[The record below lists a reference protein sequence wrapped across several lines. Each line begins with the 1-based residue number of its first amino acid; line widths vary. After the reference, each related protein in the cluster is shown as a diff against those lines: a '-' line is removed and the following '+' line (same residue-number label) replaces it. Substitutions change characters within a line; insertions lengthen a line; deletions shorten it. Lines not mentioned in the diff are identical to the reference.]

1 MTMVTVAIEPQWVGI
16 DVSQAWLDIVLRP
29 VGTYWRLSNQESGW
43 SELVTHLQSLSVKLI
58 VLESTGGMERGI
70 VQVLQRQ
77 ELPVAVI
84 NPKRAR
90 DFAKASGR
98 LAKTDRIDAAVL
110 AHFAQAMSPVP
121 KPLASEAQAALS
133 DLVNR
138 RQQVV
143 EMLNSEQRRLHSVRN
158 RSAKADIETHI
169 EWLKQ
174 RVKGLDAEIDQ
185 LRKESQ
191 AWQEQYEWLTSVP
204 GVGRVVATTL
214 LAALPELG
222 HLSSKQLASL
232 VGIAPLNCDSGKMR
246 GKRHIVGGRA
256 LVRSVLYMAALVA
269 VQHNPVISTFYQR
282 LLQAGKA
289 KKVALIACAHKL
301 LGILNALLKKQV
313 FWCDPTL
320 AEPAPLTPTGT
331 SS

>member
-1 MTMVTVAIEPQWVGI
+1 MVTLITEPQWVGI

-29 VGTYWRLSNQESGW
+29 AGTYWRLSNQETGW
-43 SELVTHLQSLSVKLI
+43 AELVTHLQNLEVKLV
-58 VLESTGGMERGI
+58 VLESTGGMERGV

-90 DFAKASGR
+90 DFAKASGQ
-98 LAKTDRIDAAVL
+98 LAKTDRIDAGVL

-121 KPLASEAQAALS
+121 KPLASEVQDALS
-133 DLVNR
+133 DLVHR

-143 EMLNSEQRRLHSVRN
+143 EMVNSEQRRLHSVRN
-158 RSAKADIETHI
+158 RSAQADIETHI
-169 EWLKQ
+169 DWLKQ
-174 RVKGLDAEIDQ
+174 RIKGLDAEIDQ
-185 LRKESQ
+185 LRKDNQ
-191 AWQEQYEWLTSVP
+191 TWQQQYEWLTSVP

-222 HLSSKQLASL
+222 QLPSKKLASL

-269 VQHNPVISTFYQR
+269 VQHNPVIAAFYQR

-301 LGILNALLKKQV
+301 LGILNALVKQHV
-313 FWCDPTL
+313 SWSEPTRS
-320 AEPAPLTPTGT
+320 EPAPLAPAGT

>member
-1 MTMVTVAIEPQWVGI
+1 MKAIEAQAQWVGI
-16 DVSQAWLDIVLRP
+16 DVSQQWLDVVLRP
-29 VGTYWRLSNQESGW
+29 SETYWRLSNQQSGW
-43 SELVTHLQSLSVKLI
+43 TELVTHLQSVDVKLI
-58 VLESTGGMERGI
+58 VLESTGGMERGV

-77 ELPVAVI
+77 GLPVAVI

-98 LAKTDRIDAAVL
+98 LAKTDRIDAGVL
-110 AHFAQAMSPVP
+110 AHFGEAMSPIP
-121 KPLASEAQAALS
+121 KPMASEAQEALS

-138 RQQVV
+138 RGQLV
-143 EMLNSEQRRLHSVRN
+143 EILNSEQRRLHSVRS

-185 LRKESQ
+185 LRQ
-191 AWQEQYEWLTSVP
+191 DHPVWQQDYEWLTSVP

-222 HLSSKQLASL
+222 DLPSKQLSSL
-232 VGIAPLNCDSGKMR
+232 VGLAPFNYDSGKMR
-246 GKRHIVGGRA
+246 GQRHIVGGRA
-256 LVRSVLYMAALVA
+256 QVRSVLYMAALVA
-269 VQHNPVISTFYQR
+269 VQHNPVIRTFYQR
-282 LLQAGKA
+282 RLQTGKA

-301 LGILNALLKKQV
+301 LTILNALIKQQV
-313 FWCDPTL
+313 AWRVPTSDQPPAL
-320 AEPAPLTPTGT
+320 APTAT

>member
-1 MTMVTVAIEPQWVGI
+1 MNQHTEPQWVGI

-29 VGTYWRLSNQESGW
+29 AGTYWRLSNQEAGW
-43 SELVTHLQSLSVKLI
+43 IELLEHLNRLSINLI
-58 VLESTGGMERGI
+58 VIESTGGMERGI
-70 VQVLQRQ
+70 VQVLQQ
-77 ELPVAVI
+77 QGLSVAVI

-98 LAKTDRIDAAVL
+98 LAKTDRIDAQGL
-110 AHFAQAMSPVP
+110 AHFAEAIQPIP
-121 KPLASEAQAALS
+121 KPLAAEAQEALS
-133 DLVNR
+133 DLVKR

-143 EMLNSEQRRLHSVRN
+143 EMLNNEQRRLHSVRN

-169 EWLKQ
+169 EWLKE
-174 RVKGLDAEIDQ
+174 RVKGLDVEIDK
-185 LRKESQ
+185 LRKDNDT
-191 AWQEQYEWLTSVP
+191 WQQQYEWLTTVP

-222 HLSSKQLASL
+222 HLPTKQLASL

-246 GKRHIVGGRA
+246 GKRRIVGGRA
-256 LVRSVLYMAALVA
+256 LVRSTLYMSALVA
-269 VQHNPVISTFYQR
+269 IQHNPVIAAFYKR

-301 LGILNALLKKQV
+301 LGILNAILKQQQPWQYAQSSEV
-313 FWCDPTL
+313 V
-320 AEPAPLTPTGT
+320 T
-331 SS
+331 S

>member
-1 MTMVTVAIEPQWVGI
+1 MSIIATEHQSVGI
-16 DVSQAWLDIVLRP
+16 DVSQAWLDIALRP
-29 VGTYWRLSNQESGW
+29 AGTYWRLANQEQGW
-43 SELVTHLQSLSVKLI
+43 RELIEQLKDLPISLV
-58 VLESTGGMERGI
+58 VVESTGGMERGI
-70 VQVLQRQ
+70 VQVLQKAGVS
-77 ELPVAVI
+77 VAVI

-110 AHFAQAMSPVP
+110 AHFGQAMQPLP
-121 KPLASEAQAALS
+121 KPLSSEVQEALS

-158 RSAKADIETHI
+158 RTAKADIESHI

-185 LRKESQ
+185 LRKENTS
-191 AWQEQYEWLTSVP
+191 WQQQFEWLTSVP

-222 HLSSKQLASL
+222 QISTKQLASL
-232 VGIAPLNCDSGKMR
+232 VGIAPFNCDSGKMR

-256 LVRSVLYMAALVA
+256 LVRSVLYMSALVA
-269 VQHNPVISTFYQR
+269 IQHNPVICAFYQR
-282 LLQAGKA
+282 LLSSGKA

-301 LGILNALLKKQV
+301 LGILNAMLKQQV
-313 FWCDPTL
+313 PWK
-320 AEPAPLTPTGT
+320 APLASDIAPLASAGT
-331 SS
+331 SD

>member
-1 MTMVTVAIEPQWVGI
+1 MVMIVREAQWVGI
-16 DVSQAWLDIVLRP
+16 DVSQAWLDVALRP
-29 VGTYWRLSNQESGW
+29 AGTYLRVSNQQPGW
-43 SELVTHLQSLSVKLI
+43 AELLAQLQPLEVKLV

-70 VQVLQRQ
+70 VQQLQRQ
-77 ELPVAVI
+77 GLPVALI

-110 AHFAQAMSPVP
+110 AHFAEAMAPVS
-121 KPLASEAQAALS
+121 KPVVTEQQEALS
-133 DLVNR
+133 DSVHR

-143 EMLNSEQRRLHSVRN
+143 EMLNSEQRRLHSVRS

-169 EWLKQ
+169 EWLKG
-174 RVKGLDAEIDQ
+174 RLKALDSEIDQ
-185 LRKESQ
+185 LRQQQQ
-191 AWQEQYEWLTSVP
+191 AWQQQYEWLTSVP

-222 HLSSKQLASL
+222 HLASKQLASL
-232 VGIAPLNCDSGKMR
+232 VGIAPMNSDSGKMR
-246 GKRHIVGGRA
+246 GKRRIVGGRA

-269 VQHNPVISTFYQR
+269 VQHNPVIRAFYQR
-282 LLQAGKA
+282 LLQAGKV

-301 LGILNALLKKQV
+301 LGILNALVKKQV
-313 FWCDPTL
+313 AWCDPTL
-320 AEPAPLTPTGT
+320 VEAAPLAPTATT
-331 SS
+331 S

>member
-1 MTMVTVAIEPQWVGI
+1 MVKIITEPQSVGI
-16 DVSQAWLDIVLRP
+16 DVSQGWLDIVLRP
-29 VGTYWRLSNQESGW
+29 AGTYWRLTNQETGW
-43 SELVTHLQSLSVKLI
+43 TELITHMQTLDVQLI
-58 VLESTGGMERGI
+58 VLESTGGMERGV

-77 ELPVAVI
+77 GLPVAVI

-98 LAKTDRIDAAVL
+98 LTKTDRIDAEVL

-121 KPLASEAQAALS
+121 KPLASEAQEALS

-138 RQQVV
+138 RAQVV
-143 EMLNSEQRRLHSVRN
+143 EMLNSEQRRLRSVRS
-158 RSAKADIETHI
+158 RSAKADIEAHV
-169 EWLKQ
+169 EWLKE

-185 LRKESQ
+185 SRKDNP
-191 AWQEQYEWLTSVP
+191 AWQQQYEWLTSVP

-232 VGIAPLNCDSGKMR
+232 VGVAPLNCDSGKRR
-246 GKRHIVGGRA
+246 GKRHILGGRA

-269 VQHNPVISTFYQR
+269 VHHNPVIAAFYQR

-301 LGILNALLKKQV
+301 LSILNALLKRQIAWHNPV
-313 FWCDPTL
+313 V
-320 AEPAPLTPTGT
+320 AEAAP
-331 SS
+331 SSTRG

>member
-1 MTMVTVAIEPQWVGI
+1 MVQMVTDPQWVGI

-29 VGTYWRLSNQESGW
+29 AGTYWRLSNQESGW
-43 SELVTHLQSLSVKLI
+43 AELVTHLQYLDIKLI
-58 VLESTGGMERGI
+58 VLESTGGMERGV

-77 ELPVAVI
+77 GFSVAVI

-98 LAKTDRIDAAVL
+98 LAKTDRIDADGL
-110 AHFAQAMSPVP
+110 AHFAQAMSPLP
-121 KPLASEAQAALS
+121 KPLTSEAQEALS

-143 EMLNSEQRRLHSVRN
+143 EILNSEQRRLHSVRN
-158 RSAKADIETHI
+158 RSAKSDIETHI
-169 EWLKQ
+169 EWLKGRIQ
-174 RVKGLDAEIDQ
+174 GLDAEIDQ
-185 LRKESQ
+185 LRKENQ
-191 AWQEQYEWLTSVP
+191 TWQQQYEWLTSVP

-214 LAALPELG
+214 LATLPELG
-222 HLSSKQLASL
+222 QLPSKKLAAL
-232 VGIAPLNCDSGKMR
+232 VGLAPLNCDSGKMR

-256 LVRSVLYMAALVA
+256 LVRSMLYMAALVA

-282 LLQAGKA
+282 LLQVGKA

-301 LGILNALLKKQV
+301 LGILNALLKRQQS
-313 FWCDPTL
+313 WSDPTL
-320 AEPAPLTPTGT
+320 VQSPPVAPAGT
-331 SS
+331 S